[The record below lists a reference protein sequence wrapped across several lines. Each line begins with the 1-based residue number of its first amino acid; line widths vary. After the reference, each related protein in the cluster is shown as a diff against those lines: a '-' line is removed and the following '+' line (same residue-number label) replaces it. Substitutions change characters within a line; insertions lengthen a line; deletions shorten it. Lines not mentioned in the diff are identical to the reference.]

1 MSVRL
6 PGVKNGKRI
15 GMKLNIVANAV
26 KETNETN
33 QPRISES
40 II

>member
-1 MSVRL
+1 MGEEL
-6 PGVKNGKRI
+6 
-15 GMKLNIVANAV
+15 GMKLNIVLNAV

-33 QPRISES
+33 QSRISES